1 MACHSIYFAKG
12 YTHMIAR
19 MVSLGLAALVAA
31 SPPVS
36 AADYDIDTKGAHA
49 SINFRIPHLGFSWLV
64 GRFDTFS
71 GTFSYD
77 EKNPSAAKVAVEID
91 AASINSNHA
100 ERDKHLRAVDFLDV
114 AQFPK
119 ATFVSTSVTPDGAGK
134 AKIVGDFTL
143 RGVTKPITIDAVFV
157 GGGDDPWGGY
167 RQGFAGK
174 TKLVLADF
182 GILKE
187 LGPASK
193 DVELDLHVEGIR
205 K

>member
-1 MACHSIYFAKG
+1 MSIRKMGFG
-12 YTHMIAR
+12 
-19 MVSLGLAALVAA
+19 LVAVLMLA
-31 SPPVS
+31 QPAS
-36 AADYDIDTKGAHA
+36 AADYDIDIKGAHA

-71 GTFSYD
+71 GTFSFD
-77 EKNPSAAKVAVEID
+77 ETNPAATNIAVEID
-91 AASINSNHA
+91 VASINSNHA
-100 ERDKHLRAVDFLDV
+100 ERDKHLRGVDFLDV
-114 AQFPK
+114 SQFPK
-119 ATFVSTSVTPDGAGK
+119 ASFVSTSVIPDGAGK
-134 AKIVGDFTL
+134 AKIVGNFTL
-143 RGVTKPITIDAVFV
+143 KGVTKPITIEAVLI
-157 GGGDDPWGGY
+157 GGGADPWGGY

-193 DVELDLHVEGIR
+193 EVELDLHVEGVR